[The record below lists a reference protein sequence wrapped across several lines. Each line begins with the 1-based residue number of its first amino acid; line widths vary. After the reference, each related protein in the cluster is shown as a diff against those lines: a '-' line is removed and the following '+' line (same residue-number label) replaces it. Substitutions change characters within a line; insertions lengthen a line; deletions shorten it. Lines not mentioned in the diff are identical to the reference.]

1 MFSCYPYLHL
11 SPVIPSMIS
20 PCECKG
26 VYTCIMGVISEASE
40 ENQGTSRRIVNDEKW
55 KEYLDFIENYYSY
68 EERIREKKDDIGF
81 IDILWYIQTENNQ
94 DRIGFCSKGMK
105 YECLFYSSNILYM

>member
-68 EERIREKKDDIGF
+68 EERIMNEIEKRKNKSDGYNF
-81 IDILWYIQTENNQ
+81 V
-94 DRIGFCSKGMK
+94 RKK
-105 YECLFYSSNILYM
+105 